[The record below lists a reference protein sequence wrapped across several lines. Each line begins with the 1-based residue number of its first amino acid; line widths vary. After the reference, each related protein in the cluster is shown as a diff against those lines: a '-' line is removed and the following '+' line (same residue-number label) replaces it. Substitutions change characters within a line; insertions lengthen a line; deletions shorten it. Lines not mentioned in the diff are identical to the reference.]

1 MECGVVRGGF
11 SERSA
16 KTKTKTQLPKSTH
29 SSPITHFNNTNNHS
43 NVHLSSGTVLEPVD
57 PKNTG
62 GHAVNLEKSRRRLRF
77 QHLLLFT
84 RVIAATPTTIT
95 PILTTQAA
103 RKKQAS
109 LNSSTYIQSTT
120 PPSSPSTPV
129 PPPNQQYSLYSSSPS
144 SARPPRPQ
152 QR

>member
-84 RVIAATPTTIT
+84 RVIATPTTIT